1 MATKAAQAVTNYLL
15 ALKDPGALRDDE
27 LIAKLN
33 VELAS
38 ATDPIAR
45 LELRQQLADAEAPA
59 LDNVEAAFVDH
70 AKAWAD
76 KSGISAA
83 AFAAEGVD
91 PSVLRRAG
99 FTIKGRTTASS
110 ARRRTGKRVTSEE
123 VRAAIPKG
131 TFTTKS
137 LQESSGASAGVV
149 RKVITEEVHSGHV
162 TEVGPDPDHSGP
174 GRAPVLYKR

>member
-15 ALKDPGALRDDE
+15 ALKDPNVLRDDE

-33 VELAS
+33 DELTS
-38 ATDPIAR
+38 ATDPVAR
-45 LELRQQLADAEAPA
+45 VELRQQIANAQDPA
-59 LDNVEAAFVDH
+59 LDSVEEAFVTH

-76 KSGISAA
+76 KAGISAA

-91 PSVLRRAG
+91 RAVLRRAG
-99 FTIKGRTTASS
+99 FSIKGLGTIKSP
-110 ARRRTGKRVTSEE
+110 RRHTGKRVTSDQ

-137 LQESSGASAGVV
+137 LQGSSGASAAVV
-149 RKVITEEVHSGHV
+149 RKVITEEVQAGNL
-162 TEVGPDPDHSGP
+162 TEIGPDPDHSGP
-174 GRAPVLYKR
+174 GRAPVMYRR